1 MTINDLFI
9 SSICGKCTAESIAV
23 TFKNGSTAD
32 YSTDIFSLLVSD
44 PATAEIISNETG
56 EVYYTAAENYIAY
69 PESYR

>member
-1 MTINDLFI
+1 MAINDLFI
-9 SSICGKCTAESIAV
+9 NSIFGKNAAESIAV

-44 PATAEIISNETG
+44 PATDEIISNETG
-56 EVYYTAAENYIAY
+56 ELYFSSSDGYIAY